1 MNISEF
7 FFFLGNVAIYCL
19 LKFIFIYRVGIEHTH
34 GETTNAYA
42 AATMTKPATIREEP
56 PPKPD
61 VSPGLALSDSDSD
74 SN

>member
-1 MNISEF
+1 MSFWLI
-7 FFFLGNVAIYCL
+7 CL
-19 LKFIFIYRVGIEHTH
+19 LLGDFIVIFLNNFRVGIEHTH

-56 PPKPD
+56 PPKPA

>member
-1 MNISEF
+1 MSFF
-7 FFFLGNVAIYCL
+7 FFFLVFQ
-19 LKFIFIYRVGIEHTH
+19 KFYYLVFILNCRVGIEHTH

-56 PPKPD
+56 PPKPA

>member
-1 MNISEF
+1 MN
-7 FFFLGNVAIYCL
+7 
-19 LKFIFIYRVGIEHTH
+19 YRVGIEHTH

-56 PPKPD
+56 PPKPAA
-61 VSPGLALSDSDSD
+61 SPGLALSDSDSD